1 MITSNSTPR
10 LPRRDN
16 DVTRVKHLVRGPVVT
31 NRSAVTALAALAM
44 LNVLTLGAGVAVA
57 GLLPGRLALW
67 QVPRVARAGVD
78 APGTVLSPAGPHS
91 PLPSRKRLAALLAP
105 LIGAPPLGP
114 HVGAVVTDLATGE
127 VLFSR
132 QAGSP
137 FVPASNAKLLTAVAA
152 LSTLGPSAR
161 FTTRVVAGAK
171 RGSLTL
177 VGGGDPTL
185 AAGNP
190 PRSDYPQPA
199 TLAALAASTARWL
212 AARRMRAVRLTY
224 DASLFTGPSLAPGW
238 TPGYISTGNVTP
250 ITALEVDQ
258 GRLTRSGAPQ
268 DADDPDNFRPRS
280 AAPASEAANAFA
292 GLLRRDGIHVTGRPA
307 ARRAPRHGVPV
318 AAVRSPALAEIVAW
332 MLRESNNV
340 LAEDLARQV
349 ALHAGRPASFS
360 GGAAAVTAELAR
372 LGVRNGVHLVDGS
385 GLSPLDLLT
394 PAALAAVVRLAA
406 AGRPATL
413 RAAITGMPVAGF
425 SGTLAPG
432 QSVFG
437 GFGPPALGMVQ
448 AKTGNLSRVASL
460 SGLTTDASGHVLAF
474 AFMADRIARGS
485 QLAGAAGTIDA
496 MATAL
501 ARCGCR

>member
-1 MITSNSTPR
+1 
-10 LPRRDN
+10 
-16 DVTRVKHLVRGPVVT
+16 VVT

-44 LNVLTLGAGVAVA
+44 LNVFTLGAGVAVA
-57 GLLPGRLALW
+57 GLLPDRLALW
-67 QVPRVARAGVD
+67 QIPRVTRAEVE
-78 APGTVLSPAGPHS
+78 APGTVLSPAGSHG
-91 PLPSRKRLAALLAP
+91 PLPSRKRLAAVLTP

-171 RGSLTL
+171 PGSLTL

-212 AARRMRAVRLTY
+212 SAHHVRAVRLAY

-268 DADDPDNFRPRS
+268 DADDPNNFRPRS
-280 AAPASEAANAFA
+280 YAPASEAATAFA
-292 GLLRRDGIHVTGRPA
+292 GLLRRDGIRVAGLPVAGRQ
-307 ARRAPRHGVPV
+307 PRHAVPV
-318 AAVRSPALAEIVAW
+318 AAVRSPALPVIVGW

-340 LAEDLARQV
+340 IAEDLARQV
-349 ALHAGRPASFS
+349 ALHTHRPASFS
-360 GGAAAVTAELAR
+360 GGAAAVTAVLAS
-372 LGVRNGVHLVDGS
+372 LGVRHGVQLVDGS
-385 GLSPLDLLT
+385 GLSPLDRLS

-406 AGRPATL
+406 VGQQDAL
-413 RAAITGMPVAGF
+413 RAAVTGMPVAGF

-437 GFGPPALGMVQ
+437 GFGPAALGMVR
-448 AKTGNLSRVASL
+448 AKTGNLSQVASL
-460 SGLTTDASGHVLAF
+460 SGIATDASGHVLAF
-474 AFMADRIARGS
+474 SFMADKIAKGS
-485 QLAGAAGTIDA
+485 QLASAAGTIDA